1 MSVRVSRHKKKGW
14 IEVDIRVR
22 LPDGTRHREKVKSPV
37 QTVSGATR
45 WAEERIRHLVVNG
58 RAKAKEVA
66 PTLEG
71 FMPRFLEEHVRANQL
86 KPSTQ
91 DTYEYRLKRHLVPL
105 LGKKRLDEI
114 GKADVQRLKA
124 SLAEQEPKSINGTL
138 GVLSKLLNAA
148 VDWDVIPV
156 TPRIKMLRSWASPT
170 PSTTSMSTSGS

>member
-1 MSVRVSRHKKKGW
+1 M
-14 IEVDIRVR
+14 
-22 LPDGTRHREKVKSPV
+22 
-37 QTVSGATR
+37 QTLSGAAR
-45 WAEERIRHLVVNG
+45 WAEERVRRLVING
-58 RAKAKEVA
+58 LAKVKEVT
-66 PTLEG
+66 PTLER
-71 FMPRFLEEHVRANQL
+71 FMPRFLEEHVRANRL

-91 DTYEYRLKRHLVPL
+91 DSYEHRLKRHLLPL

-156 TPRIKMLRSWASPT
+156 TPRIKMLRVVGEPYPFYDFEEYERIVKAAAPPTGAS
-170 PSTTSMSTSGS
+170 